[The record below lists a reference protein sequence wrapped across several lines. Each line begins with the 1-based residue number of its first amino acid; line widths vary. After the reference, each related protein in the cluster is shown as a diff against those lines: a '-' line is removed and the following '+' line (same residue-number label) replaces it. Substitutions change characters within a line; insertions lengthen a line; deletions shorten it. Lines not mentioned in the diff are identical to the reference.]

1 MEDLTFSII
10 YFLSCIILG
19 LFIFWISNIVIN
31 KSSKYIFMITSKAT
45 ILISIL
51 LCVLFV
57 FNIISIETI
66 WILLLCILYP
76 FNCVLY
82 IIIICLGLFLKNH
95 LGSILK
101 IVGLTLL
108 INTTTTVL
116 YCYIISEKQIYRNST
131 LSINFN
137 IRTPDAV
144 YETILLHDCIV

>member
-1 MEDLTFSII
+1 
-10 YFLSCIILG
+10 
-19 LFIFWISNIVIN
+19 
-31 KSSKYIFMITSKAT
+31 
-45 ILISIL
+45 
-51 LCVLFV
+51 
-57 FNIISIETI
+57 
-66 WILLLCILYP
+66 LLCILYP